1 MACPIDFLRKKIK
14 KKLRYY
20 HIPPRRGGV
29 MSIMSAVIVKNME
42 DPYEL
47 CHILDNRFP
56 NLIGVL

>member
-1 MACPIDFLRKKIK
+1 
-14 KKLRYY
+14 
-20 HIPPRRGGV
+20 